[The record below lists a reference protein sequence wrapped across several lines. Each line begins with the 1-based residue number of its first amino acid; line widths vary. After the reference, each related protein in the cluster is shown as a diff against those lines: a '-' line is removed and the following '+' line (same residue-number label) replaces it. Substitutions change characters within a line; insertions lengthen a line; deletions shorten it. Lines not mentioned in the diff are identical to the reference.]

1 MLWNENNSA
10 TSKVI
15 ITRERI
21 YLLLHN
27 DVVDRDNR
35 YSSKIVVYA
44 NRRHQFREF
53 SIHHSH
59 LLCYCTYKC
68 DSYTQKIVNVK
79 KKTKKNRKNHISHFL
94 KMNRLALK
102 EDWGE
107 WVEENSMKIVFQLM
121 THRLH
126 ALNIFHVPY
135 SQKNA
140 SLVSR
145 SFQCTQKRKEHGKG
159 EKFWVDCGNE
169 MPCGDFFEIYSIFE
183 IEKISK
189 FLTRTANKK
198 GGWRIDGWLIY
209 YARVLSNARHL

>member
-1 MLWNENNSA
+1 MPTDAINSA
-10 TSKVI
+10 NFRFI
-15 ITRERI
+15 ILI
-21 YLLLHN
+21 
-27 DVVDRDNR
+27 
-35 YSSKIVVYA
+35 SSVTVHISA
-44 NRRHQFREF
+44 
-53 SIHHSH
+53 IHIH
-59 LLCYCTYKC
+59 K
-68 DSYTQKIVNVK
+68 KIVNVK

-107 WVEENSMKIVFQLM
+107 WVEGNSMKIVFQLM

-169 MPCGDFFEIYSIFE
+169 MPCGDF
-183 IEKISK
+183 SK
-189 FLTRTANKK
+189 FIQFLR
-198 GGWRIDGWLIY
+198 
-209 YARVLSNARHL
+209 